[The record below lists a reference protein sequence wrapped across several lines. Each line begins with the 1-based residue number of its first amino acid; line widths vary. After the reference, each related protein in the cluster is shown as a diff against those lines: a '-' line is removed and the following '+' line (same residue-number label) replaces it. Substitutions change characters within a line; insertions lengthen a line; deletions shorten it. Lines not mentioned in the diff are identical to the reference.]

1 MAGPERSLKR
11 VRFGVFA
18 VDLRAGEL
26 FKEGTKV
33 RIQQQPFRILA
44 LLLERPGEVVTR
56 EELRQAIW
64 PAGTFVEFDVGLDA
78 AMHKLRS
85 ALGDSAEH
93 PQLVETLPRRGYR
106 FIGTIEHTAPGET
119 APIARPRRRVAIA
132 GSIAAAVA
140 VGTIATLWHPWRPH
154 TPNSIAVLYF
164 DARDTADAYLA
175 DGLTE
180 DLTSLLGSVARVQV
194 KSPGVVRRAQR
205 ASPGDAPAIA
215 RALGVQ
221 YLLDGNVRR
230 VGTRVRVSIR
240 LLDGATAVAAW
251 GDVFDRRPD
260 ELLELPSEI
269 ARAVAVQVGEASPPP
284 DRALP
289 TRSPSAYD
297 HYLRGNFLLARR
309 SPDQTARALAEY
321 HEAERLDSGF
331 AAAIGRA
338 AYAYAIAR
346 GNYYRLPDASIDSLA
361 IRGLVI
367 ANRALRR
374 DSTSSDA
381 WMARG
386 YLLAFASPRTMDG
399 SVQAFQRSIALDP
412 NNAEAHHQYGA
423 VLSWLG
429 RNEEA
434 DRELHLALA
443 LDPGRA
449 ISFSDLAAWP
459 HVRDT
464 ALAVALMDSA
474 VALDPGSA
482 FSRRWR
488 ALARL
493 LAGDVRGA
501 QEDAELANR
510 LQPGDIVMESV
521 LAIVV
526 AHAGDRTRA
535 RTLMAHWPGRNEHWL
550 IMAALVAAGDTAAAL
565 DRLERAS
572 PVPYLWAGLRR
583 PEFDALHGNPRYE
596 RLVAALRATGAVGR

>member
-1 MAGPERSLKR
+1 MARTLPVADPELTRRIL
-11 VRFGVFA
+11 RFGAFS
-18 VDLRAGEL
+18 VDLGAGEL
-26 FKEGTKV
+26 FRDGTKV
-33 RIQQQPFRILA
+33 RIQQQPFRVLA

-56 EELRQAIW
+56 EDLRQAIW

-78 AMHKLRS
+78 AIHKLRS
-85 ALGDSAEH
+85 ALGDSAES
-93 PQLVETLPRRGYR
+93 PRLVETLPRRGYR
-106 FIGTIEHTAPGET
+106 FMAPVEGVVGAT
-119 APIARPRRRVAIA
+119 PGRRRRALMAAGIA
-132 GSIAAAVA
+132 GAVVLAAGV
-140 VGTIATLWHPWRPH
+140 VVWHPWSRR
-154 TPNSIAVLYF
+154 TTNSVAVLYF
-164 DARDTADAYLA
+164 SARDTADAYLA

-180 DLTSLLGSVARVQV
+180 DVTSLLGGVERVQV

-215 RALGVQ
+215 RTLGVH

-230 VGTRVRVSIR
+230 VGARVRVSIR
-240 LLDGATAVAAW
+240 LLTGATADAAW

-260 ELLELPSEI
+260 ELLSLPSEI
-269 ARAVAVQVGEASPPP
+269 AREVALRVGGTGLLGTV
-284 DRALP
+284 R
-289 TRSPSAYD
+289 TRSAAAYD

-309 SPDQTARALAEY
+309 SPEETARALAEY
-321 HEAERLDSGF
+321 REAERLDSGF
-331 AAAIGRA
+331 VAAIGRA
-338 AYAYAIAR
+338 AYAHAIAR
-346 GNYYRLPDASIDSLA
+346 GNYYRLPDAPIESLA
-361 IRGLVI
+361 VRGLVI

-386 YLLAFASPRTMDG
+386 YLLAFANPRTMDG

-412 NNAEAHHQYGA
+412 KNAEAHHQYGSI
-423 VLSWLG
+423 LNWLG
-429 RNEEA
+429 RSDEA
-434 DRELHLALA
+434 DREQHAALA

-449 ISFSDLAAWP
+449 ISFVDLAWT

-464 ALAVALMDSA
+464 KLAVALTDSA
-474 VALDPGSA
+474 VALDPASA

-493 LAGDVRGA
+493 WAGDVPGA

-510 LQPGDIVMESV
+510 LQPRDIVMESV
-521 LAIVV
+521 LATVL
-526 AHAGDRTRA
+526 AHAGDSSRA
-535 RTLMAHWPGRNEHWL
+535 RALLAHWPARNEHWL
-550 IMAALVAAGDTAAAL
+550 IMAALVAVGDTGAAL

-596 RLVAALRATGAVGR
+596 RLVAVLRPTGAVGP

>member
-1 MAGPERSLKR
+1 MGRIH
-11 VRFGVFA
+11 RFGVFE
-18 VDLRAGEL
+18 VDLGAGEL

-33 RIQQQPFRILA
+33 RIQQQPFRVLA

-78 AMHKLRS
+78 AIHKLRG
-85 ALGDSAEH
+85 ALGDSAEN

-106 FIGTIEHTAPGET
+106 FIAPVEGVVAAT
-119 APIARPRRRVAIA
+119 PAPRIAGAVVLAAIA
-132 GSIAAAVA
+132 VLAV
-140 VGTIATLWHPWRPH
+140 LWHPWSRH

-164 DARDTADAYLA
+164 EPRDTADAYLA

-194 KSPGVVRRAQR
+194 KAPGVVRRAQR
-205 ASPGDAPAIA
+205 ASPGDVPTIA
-215 RALGVQ
+215 RALGVR

-230 VGTRVRVSIR
+230 VGGRVRVSIR
-240 LLDGATAVAAW
+240 LLNGATAVAAW

-260 ELLELPSEI
+260 ELLALPSEI
-269 ARAVAVQVGEASPPP
+269 ARAVAMHVGEAAPSPEA
-284 DRALP
+284 RVLP
-289 TRSPSAYD
+289 TRSPAAYD

-309 SPDQTARALAEY
+309 SPDQTARAIAEY
-321 HEAERLDSGF
+321 REAERLDSGF

-338 AYAYAIAR
+338 AYAHAIAR
-346 GNYYRLPDASIDSLA
+346 GNYYRLPDTPIESLA
-361 IRGLVI
+361 VRGLII

-386 YLLAFASPRTMDG
+386 YLLAFAQPRTMDG
-399 SVQAFQRSIALDP
+399 SVQAFERSIALDSS
-412 NNAEAHHQYGA
+412 NAEAHHQYGA
-423 VLSWLG
+423 VLGWLG
-429 RNEEA
+429 RNAEA
-434 DRELHLALA
+434 DRELRQALA

-449 ISFSDLAAWP
+449 ISFSDLAAWS

-474 VALDPGSA
+474 VALDPASA

-493 LAGDVRGA
+493 WAGDVRGA

-526 AHAGDRTRA
+526 AHAGDGARA
-535 RTLMAHWPGRNEHWL
+535 RRLMAHWPGRNEHWL

-565 DRLERAS
+565 DRLERAA

-596 RLVAALRATGAVGR
+596 RLVAALR

>member
-1 MAGPERSLKR
+1 
-11 VRFGVFA
+11 VFA
-18 VDLRAGEL
+18 VDLGAGEL

-33 RIQQQPFRILA
+33 RIQQQPFRVLA

-78 AMHKLRS
+78 AIHKLRS

-93 PQLVETLPRRGYR
+93 PRVIETLPRRGYR
-106 FIGTIEHTAPGET
+106 LIV
-119 APIARPRRRVAIA
+119 PIAREAAPPKAPRRAAAIIAGAVALAAIA
-132 GSIAAAVA
+132 L
-140 VGTIATLWHPWRPH
+140 LWHPWSGH
-154 TPNSIAVLYF
+154 TPNSVAVLF
-164 DARDTADAYLA
+164 TTPDSADAYLA

-180 DLTSLLGSVARVQV
+180 DVTSLLGSVASVQV
-194 KSPGVVRRAQR
+194 KAPGVVRRAQR

-215 RALGVQ
+215 RTLGVH

-230 VGTRVRVSIR
+230 VGARVRVSIR
-240 LLDGATAVAAW
+240 LLTGATAIAAW

-260 ELLELPSEI
+260 ELLALPSEI
-269 ARAVAVQVGEASPPP
+269 ARAVAQHVGSSETPALAARTLSP
-284 DRALP
+284 A
-289 TRSPSAYD
+289 AYD
-297 HYLRGNFLLARR
+297 HYLRGNFFLARR
-309 SPDQTARALAEY
+309 SPDQTALALAEY
-321 HEAERLDSGF
+321 REAERLDSGF

-338 AYAYAIAR
+338 AYAHAIAR
-346 GNYYRLPDASIDSLA
+346 GNYYRLPGIPIESLA
-361 IRGLVI
+361 VRGLVI

-386 YLLAFASPRTMDG
+386 YLLAFARPRTMDG
-399 SVQAFQRSIALDP
+399 ALEAFQRSIALDP
-412 NNAEAHHQYGA
+412 KNAEAHHQYGA
-423 VLSWLG
+423 ILGWLG
-429 RNEEA
+429 RNAEA
-434 DRELHLALA
+434 DRELHRALA

-449 ISFSDLAAWP
+449 ISFSDLAAWS

-464 ALAVALMDSA
+464 AQAVALMDSA
-474 VALDPGSA
+474 VALDPASA

-493 LAGDVRGA
+493 WAGDVRGA

-521 LAIVV
+521 LATVL
-526 AHAGDRTRA
+526 AHAGDRARA
-535 RTLMAHWPGRNEHWL
+535 RALMAHWPGRNEHWL
-550 IMAALVAAGDTAAAL
+550 IMAALVAVGDTGAAL
-565 DRLERAS
+565 DRAERAS

-596 RLVAALRATGAVGR
+596 RLVAALRPAGAQRQ

>member
-1 MAGPERSLKR
+1 MRR
-11 VRFGVFA
+11 VVRFAEFE

-26 FKEGTKV
+26 FKQGIK
-33 RIQQQPFRILA
+33 IKLQQQPFRVLS
-44 LLLERPGEVVTR
+44 LLLEHPGEVVTR
-56 EELRQAIW
+56 EDLRQAIW

-78 AMHKLRS
+78 AIHKLRS
-85 ALGDSAEH
+85 ALGDSAEN
-93 PQLVETLPRRGYR
+93 PRLVETLPRRGYR
-106 FIGTIEHTAPGET
+106 FIATIDGVVASEAAPRGGL
-119 APIARPRRRVAIA
+119 PPVAASIA
-132 GSIAAAVA
+132 GAVVLA
-140 VGTIATLWHPWRPH
+140 FIVGLWALWHPWSRPKA
-154 TPNSIAVLYF
+154 TSVAVLYF

-180 DLTSLLGSVARVQV
+180 DLTTILGSVASVAV

-215 RALGVQ
+215 RTLGVH

-230 VGTRVRVSIR
+230 VGSRVRVSIR
-240 LLDGATAVAAW
+240 LLTGATAVAVW

-260 ELLELPSEI
+260 ELLALPSEI
-269 ARAVAVQVGEASPPP
+269 AMAVATRVGGPAPSSETG
-284 DRALP
+284 ALGTLR
-289 TRSPSAYD
+289 TRSPAAYD

-309 SPDQTARALAEY
+309 SPGETARALAAY
-321 HEAERLDSGF
+321 REAERLDSGF

-338 AYAYAIAR
+338 AYAHAIAR
-346 GNYYRLPDASIDSLA
+346 GNYYRLPDAPIESLA
-361 IRGLVI
+361 VRGLII

-386 YLLAFASPRTMDG
+386 YLLAFVRPRTMEG

-412 NNAEAHHQYGA
+412 KNAEAHHQYGSI
-423 VLSWLG
+423 LNWLG
-429 RNEEA
+429 RYEEA
-434 DRELHLALA
+434 DREQRLALS

-449 ISFSDLAAWP
+449 ISFVDLAWT
-459 HVRDT
+459 HVRET
-464 ALAVALMDSA
+464 ALAVALTDSA
-474 VALDPGSA
+474 VALDPASA

-493 LAGDVRGA
+493 WGSDVRGA

-521 LAIVV
+521 LATVL
-526 AHAGDRTRA
+526 ARAGDSARA
-535 RTLMAHWPGRNEHWL
+535 RALMAHWPGRNEHWL
-550 IMAALVAAGDTAAAL
+550 IMAALVAVGDTAAAL

-596 RLVAALRATGAVGR
+596 RLLATLRPAGALGP